1 MKFGKYLAVIVMGLM
16 LLSDEAFAQKT
27 LRMKFVKGSSSV
39 ITLLNTT
46 TIETNYAGNKSK
58 TDLTMEMDL
67 SQTVTDTMPNGS
79 AIVRQKLSRI
89 KMSTAGGGLGATLS
103 YDSSTPEDSAQP
115 SPLSLGLKPLVG
127 AEFEIAFNN
136 RGEVLDV
143 TPPED
148 LLKKLSENQA
158 TAGFAQLFNGEAFK
172 SMLSQSSVVL
182 PAQAI
187 SQGDKW
193 ETKIASNAQLGGAA
207 VTISYVYGGTVEIGG
222 KDIWE
227 MTARD
232 TAKKVAVVLQEH
244 PTNFGLTVREIVALG
259 RTPHHIGFGG
269 GNGGR
274 DEQVVEAALQ
284 RMEVRTFSNRSLGT
298 LSGGERQRVMVAR
311 ALAQEPS
318 ILVLDE
324 PTNHLDIRHQLEILE
339 LIKDLPLTIISSLH
353 DLNMAA
359 DTCDEVAI
367 LKDGRLLGVG
377 TPKTV
382 FSADAIS
389 RTFEV
394 TASYERLAPSDKNL
408 LTFNLKN

>member
-1 MKFGKYLAVIVMGLM
+1 MKNFKLNGKIFTEYQAQSFSDVEVISGASVSVKNVS
-16 LLSDEAFAQKT
+16 LS
-27 LRMKFVKGSSSV
+27 LRRNNHNILNEINFDLSPGRVLGIVGPNGAGKS
-39 ITLLNTT
+39 TLLRLLYRYHKPTT
-46 TIETNYAGNKSK
+46 
-58 TDLTMEMDL
+58 
-67 SQTVTDTMPNGS
+67 
-79 AIVRQKLSRI
+79 
-89 KMSTAGGGLGATLS
+89 
-103 YDSSTPEDSAQP
+103 
-115 SPLSLGLKPLVG
+115 
-127 AEFEIAFNN
+127 
-136 RGEVLDV
+136 
-143 TPPED
+143 
-148 LLKKLSENQA
+148 
-158 TAGFAQLFNGEAFK
+158 
-172 SMLSQSSVVL
+172 
-182 PAQAI
+182 
-187 SQGDKW
+187 
-193 ETKIASNAQLGGAA
+193 
-207 VTISYVYGGTVEIGG
+207 GTVEIGG

-244 PTNFGLTVREIVALG
+244 PTDFGLTVREIVALG

-269 GNGGR
+269 GNGAR
-274 DEQVVEAALQ
+274 DEQVVESALH

-324 PTNHLDIRHQLEILE
+324 PTNHLDIRHQLEILK

-367 LKDGRLLGVG
+367 LKDGHLLGIG
-377 TPKTV
+377 TPKAV

-389 RTFEV
+389 GTFEV
-394 TASYERLAPSDKNL
+394 AASYERLAPSDKNL